1 MREAAISKKRL
12 LVILGAGSSIPL
24 GIPSVGD
31 LDRVM
36 RVWNAEWARSCS
48 RPNYFE
54 AAWNAVERYYN
65 ATGTGVHPVA
75 NFETVLGEALALAHW
90 LAPAAYG
97 NALRGLV
104 ASDGVRASLTSKV
117 VTCSV
122 TAIVAPYDVSGFDVR

>member
-31 LDRVM
+31 LDRIM
-36 RVWNAEWARSCS
+36 RVWSAEWARSCS

-75 NFETVLGEALALAHW
+75 NFETVLGEALAQAHW
-90 LAPAAYG
+90 LAPAPYG
-97 NALRGLV
+97 NVLRGLV
-104 ASDGVRASLTSKV
+104 A
-117 VTCSV
+117 
-122 TAIVAPYDVSGFDVR
+122 

>member
-1 MREAAISKKRL
+1 ML
-12 LVILGAGSSIPL
+12 LGQVCIQS
-24 GIPSVGD
+24 
-31 LDRVM
+31 
-36 RVWNAEWARSCS
+36 RS
-48 RPNYFE
+48 
-54 AAWNAVERYYN
+54 
-65 ATGTGVHPVA
+65 
-75 NFETVLGEALALAHW
+75 LGEALALAHW